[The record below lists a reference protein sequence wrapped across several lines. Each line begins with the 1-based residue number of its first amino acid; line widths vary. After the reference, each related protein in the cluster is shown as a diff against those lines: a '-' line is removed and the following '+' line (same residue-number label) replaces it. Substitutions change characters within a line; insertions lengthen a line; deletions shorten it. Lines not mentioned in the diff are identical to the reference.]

1 MTEPTPDT
9 PPHSSGRR
17 KPPQPSRWRRAFADR
32 RTSPQPAGGQS
43 HQPER
48 RVDAS
53 MSLLTNLMNNSLD
66 EGYAEAA
73 ARRPT
78 SAAPRDW
85 RKHSWLLLAGLLAV
99 GLLLSTAAAQAHDRA
114 SATAEA
120 GAALIQEIQART
132 TSNDTLENSLERER
146 AEVTESRRNALRL
159 TSEGTAL
166 AARLATLEVVTGAS
180 PVTGPALVVHLTD
193 APPSD
198 DTGADVDPRTG
209 DAADGRVTDRDLQT
223 IVNEV
228 WASGAEAVA
237 VNGQRLTALSAIRSA
252 GDAILVDFRPLSPPY
267 DIVGVGDASAM
278 RASFVEGFGG
288 SYLQALRDYGIG
300 YSLSTKRSA
309 RLAESSGVMLRYAGV
324 PAGTETHR

>member
-1 MTEPTPDT
+1 
-9 PPHSSGRR
+9 
-17 KPPQPSRWRRAFADR
+17 
-32 RTSPQPAGGQS
+32 
-43 HQPER
+43 
-48 RVDAS
+48 

-73 ARRPT
+73 ARRPAT
-78 SAAPRDW
+78 AVARDW
-85 RKHSWLLLAGLLAV
+85 RKPSWLLLAGLLAV
-99 GLLLSTAAAQAHDRA
+99 GLLLSTAAAQVRDHA
-114 SATAEA
+114 SSTAEA
-120 GAALIQEIQART
+120 STALVREIGART
-132 TSNDTLENSLERER
+132 TANDAIEKSLESDR
-146 AEVTESRRNALRL
+146 AEVTTTRRNALRL

-193 APPSD
+193 APADADS
-198 DTGADVDPRTG
+198 GADVDPRTG
-209 DAADGRVTDRDLQT
+209 DATDGRVTDRDLQT

-267 DIVGVGDASAM
+267 DIVGVGDANAM
-278 RASFVEGFGG
+278 RASFAEGFGG

-324 PAGTETHR
+324 PKGTEIKK